1 MKIASTQYTLK
12 TKSFEIYLSGCAGNP
27 KCSGCYSPE
36 LWDFNFGDEISSNF
50 FLKAIEKIKRFDSLI
65 DNIFIIGGDPLDQ
78 PKEEL
83 ISLVK
88 EFIPMNKKI
97 WLFTRKEL
105 EEIPTEIKDIFD
117 YIKTGK
123 YIPELI
129 TEDNIQCG
137 IKLATSNQKI
147 HKKGTDY

>member
-36 LWDFNFGDEISSNF
+36 LWDFNFGQDVSSEFIAKSIKKILRFNSI
-50 FLKAIEKIKRFDSLI
+50 IE
-65 DNIFIIGGDPLDQ
+65 NIFILGGDPLDQ
-78 PKEEL
+78 PTEE
-83 ISLVK
+83 ITSLAK
-88 EFIPMNKKI
+88 NFLPIDKKMWI
-97 WLFTRKEL
+97 FTRKEI
-105 EEIPTEIKDIFD
+105 EEIPVEIKNIFD
-117 YIKTGK
+117 YIKTGR

-129 TEDNIQCG
+129 SDNNVQYG

-147 HKKGTDY
+147 HKKGVDY